1 MDGYILNI
9 DRSDLD
15 EEKRNF
21 LKEFD
26 EILEKNR
33 LDKSKELDQIRNLDV
48 KDLFKCFTI

>member
-1 MDGYILNI
+1 MVGYILNI
-9 DRSDLD
+9 ERSELD
-15 EEKRNF
+15 AEKRDF

-26 EILEKNR
+26 DILERNR